1 MPRTLYGDDGVTDAN
16 GEDAND
22 GIMRRVSGNGCGKQA
37 PRFHRENSLF

>member
-16 GEDAND
+16 VEDDNE

-37 PRFHRENSLF
+37 PHFYREN